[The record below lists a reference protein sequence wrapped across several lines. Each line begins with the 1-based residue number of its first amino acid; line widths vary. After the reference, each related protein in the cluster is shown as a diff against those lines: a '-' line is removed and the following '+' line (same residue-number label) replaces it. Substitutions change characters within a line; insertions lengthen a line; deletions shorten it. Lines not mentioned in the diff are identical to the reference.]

1 MSYFREARCVE
12 LSIIDYIETQ
22 ISANW
27 TGITT
32 VKAFQDAYKASLPV
46 VSIELKSIDPNTE
59 EIGNTATIEDYTIN
73 IDIFAKS
80 NGQKIDLAAFILTQL
95 KVGCVYY
102 DYSQTSGAPETLTKV
117 ANGRLRVTRFLGNYP
132 IDFGGDGVDKYD
144 QHRFFISVQLRKS

>member
-22 ISANW
+22 INANW

-46 VSIELKSIDPNTE
+46 ISVALGPIDPNKK
-59 EIGNTATIEDYTIN
+59 EIGSTDTIEDYTIN

-80 NGQKIDLAAFILTQL
+80 DGQKIDLASFILTQL

-102 DYSQTSGAPETLTKV
+102 EYSQTSGAPETLTKV

-132 IDFGGDGVDKYD
+132 VDFGGDGVNKYD
-144 QHRFFISVQLRKS
+144 QHRFFISCQVRRS